1 MKGDAPLRYAASAA
15 ISLYQ
20 RRLSPLKGFSCAHRV
35 LNGGDSCSR
44 HIKDLVLRLG
54 PGATLTPARE
64 RLTACREANEAVVC
78 RRCLADPTPRP
89 SEASRESVAPV
100 VSEGA
105 GRRGRRPGRVPGG
118 RSSGLR
124 PGVRGLRLLRL
135 RAVKPATGRG
145 LSRRRGRVR

>member
-20 RRLSPLKGFSCAHRV
+20 RRLSPLKGSSCAHRV

-64 RLTACREANEAVVC
+64 RLTACREANEALCADAVWLTPRRDRRRRAGSRC
-78 RRCLADPTPRP
+78 RR
-89 SEASRESVAPV
+89 
-100 VSEGA
+100 
-105 GRRGRRPGRVPGG
+105 
-118 RSSGLR
+118 
-124 PGVRGLRLLRL
+124 
-135 RAVKPATGRG
+135 
-145 LSRRRGRVR
+145 